1 MTNSSINRSE
11 FSLGDKEMNH
21 RSKYIAGAMTSVL
34 ALGMAVAGPAATAQA
49 EPGGR
54 FYIVNKATGTCLKGN
69 GLNKDLTLGKC
80 SNTNAFHWNNYGG
93 SKYVNYSTGTVPY
106 GVACLA
112 ANAKGGPV
120 SLRQCNAGSG
130 VGGWQLASLNN
141 GAQTPIAN
149 TKCGYLQ
156 AFNDKVAKCGAR
168 PANANAMTWVIK
180 YSL

>member
-1 MTNSSINRSE
+1 M
-11 FSLGDKEMNH
+11 
-21 RSKYIAGAMTSVL
+21 SKVIAGAVTSAL
-34 ALGMAVAGPAATAQA
+34 ALGVVLAGPATTAQA

-69 GLNKDLTLGKC
+69 GVNKDLSLGRC
-80 SNTNAFHWNNYGG
+80 SNTEAFHWNNYGQA
-93 SKYVNYSTGTVPY
+93 KYVNYSTGTVPF

-112 ANAKGGPV
+112 ANGKNGPV
-120 SLRQCNAGSG
+120 SLRECSTGKG

-149 TKCGYLQ
+149 SKCGYLQ

-168 PANANAMTWVIK
+168 PANQNASTWIIK